1 MFYDWFDC
9 VQFDK
14 NDEQQ
19 KEYHDPKLVESTYFD
34 VKKSQS
40 ICELFL
46 HYFGVFGKTNNTK
59 MIYAGSSSRHYDHYQ
74 SPYATFKF
82 LGEEICRMYRRVYKM
97 NIEIARFYNVYG
109 PHEITEG
116 EWAAV
121 IGIWRNQVKLGN
133 PITIIGDGEQ
143 RRDFT
148 HVDDIVMALESLI
161 SYNENNE
168 DIWELGTGVN
178 YSINEVASM
187 FVERFDA
194 KLKYV
199 NDQPGNYRETLRKD
213 NLSMDKL
220 EFNPSDKLYRYI
232 MSL

>member
-1 MFYDWFDC
+1 
-9 VQFDK
+9 
-14 NDEQQ
+14 
-19 KEYHDPKLVESTYFD
+19 
-34 VKKSQS
+34 
-40 ICELFL
+40 
-46 HYFGVFGKTNNTK
+46 
-59 MIYAGSSSRHYDHYQ
+59 
-74 SPYATFKF
+74 
-82 LGEEICRMYRRVYKM
+82 M

-121 IGIWRNQVKLGN
+121 IGIWRNQVKLGK

-178 YSINEVASM
+178 
-187 FVERFDA
+187 
-194 KLKYV
+194 
-199 NDQPGNYRETLRKD
+199 
-213 NLSMDKL
+213 
-220 EFNPSDKLYRYI
+220 
-232 MSL
+232 